1 MEIALRL
8 ALCAVRVPDFIDTIV
23 RKRYCKIH
31 STKANGQQ
39 RISVQ
44 GMPVSNP
51 YITVIA
57 IVGPLILRPAF

>member
-39 RISVQ
+39 RISTHGVR
-44 GMPVSNP
+44 VSNP
-51 YITVIA
+51 
-57 IVGPLILRPAF
+57 LNHCH